1 MCLQPQVADDMGHHI
16 SRYPDKEVH
25 PLSYG
30 PIYRSMRGPLEQS
43 SGAVWKSRWPP
54 WAFRPNEPYGFCGR
68 KATLN
73 RASALVTIC
82 P

>member
-1 MCLQPQVADDMGHHI
+1 M
-16 SRYPDKEVH
+16 
-25 PLSYG
+25 PLGDGAGGGGASFLY
-30 PIYRSMRGPLEQS
+30 QS
-43 SGAVWKSRWPP
+43 SGAVS
-54 WAFRPNEPYGFCGR
+54 WAFRPNEPYGFYGR